1 MRKDGKRQGRAPRQL
16 TPVPLADVSIDDAF
30 WSPRIETN
38 RRVSIPHS
46 YRMLEKAGHI
56 AALEQAWRPGDEP
69 VPHIFWDSDVAKWL
83 EAACHSLATRRDRK
97 IEKWVEGVAGL
108 LAAAQQR
115 DGYLNTHYTPVE
127 PQNRWSN
134 LRDCHELYCAG
145 HLMEAAVAH
154 FNATGRRTLL
164 DVMCRYADC
173 IDGVFGRSK
182 GKKRGYPGHEEIE
195 LGLVKLYRATGEKR
209 YLRLSKYFVDER
221 GRKPHYY
228 DAEAKARGED
238 PASYWARTYD
248 YCQADKPVR
257 EQAEAVGHAV
267 RAMYLYSG
275 MADVAAE
282 TGDADLLDAC
292 RRLWRSVVERK
303 IYVTGG
309 VGASHSGE
317 AFGADYDLP
326 NEEAYA
332 ETCAAIGLVFWAHR
346 MLQINGDSQ
355 YADVMERALY
365 NGFLAGVGLDG
376 KHFFY
381 VNPLAHSGE
390 PGPPRTTN
398 RRQPWFGCACCPS
411 NVVRLLASLGA
422 YVYSATPNELYVHL
436 YIGGEGRA
444 VVAGQ
449 GITLRQA
456 TDLPRSGDVR
466 LEVDAERP
474 ARFAICLRVP
484 AWSANATV
492 RINGKRAPFR
502 VRKGYARLVRNW
514 RPGDRIDLQLD
525 MPIQTLHAHP
535 AVLANAGRVALQR
548 GPLVYCVEEVD
559 HKLDVRTLALPADA
573 KLKAAHRPKLLGGV
587 TVLTG
592 SALAPKAAR
601 ADALYSA
608 ARAPSRKVPMTAV
621 PYYAWANRAPG
632 SMAVWLLSED

>member
-1 MRKDGKRQGRAPRQL
+1 G
-16 TPVPLADVSIDDAF
+16 VV
-30 WSPRIETN
+30 
-38 RRVSIPHS
+38 
-46 YRMLEKAGHI
+46 
-56 AALEQAWRPGDEP
+56 AL
-69 VPHIFWDSDVAKWL
+69 
-83 EAACHSLATRRDRK
+83 LAT
-97 IEKWVEGVAGL
+97 
-108 LAAAQQR
+108 AQQP

-127 PQNRWSN
+127 PDKRWSN

-154 FNATGRRTLL
+154 FNATGRRALL
-164 DVMCRYADC
+164 DVMCRYADY
-173 IDGVFGRSK
+173 IGSVFGRSK
-182 GKKRGYPGHEEIE
+182 GKRRGYPGHEEIE
-195 LGLVKLYRATGEKR
+195 LALVKLYRATGEKR

-228 DAEAKARGED
+228 DKEAKARGDD

-282 TGDADLLDAC
+282 TGDAELLAAC

-303 IYVTGG
+303 MYVTGG
-309 VGASHSGE
+309 VGASHRGE

-346 MLQINGDSQ
+346 MLQINGDGQ

-365 NGFLAGVGLDG
+365 NGFLAGVGLGG

-390 PGPPRTTN
+390 PGPPRRTN

-411 NVVRLLASLGA
+411 NVVRLLASLGG

-456 TDLPRSGDVR
+456 TGLPRSGDVR

-474 ARFAICLRVP
+474 ARFAICLRLP
-484 AWSANATV
+484 AWSPRAAV

-502 VRKGYARLVRNW
+502 VRKGYARIARTW
-514 RPGDRIDLQLD
+514 RPGDRIDLRLE
-525 MPIQTLHAHP
+525 MPILRLRSHP
-535 AVLANAGRVALQR
+535 AVVANAGRVALQR
-548 GPLVYCVEEVD
+548 GPLVYCLEEVD
-559 HKLDVRTLALPADA
+559 HNVDVRTLALPASA
-573 KLKAAHRPKLLGGV
+573 KLKAAHKPRLLAGV
-587 TVLTG
+587 TVLCADGFAPRTPPAKDLYRTG
-592 SALAPKAAR
+592 TPATDRLAL
-601 ADALYSA
+601 
-608 ARAPSRKVPMTAV
+608 TAV

-632 SMAVWLLSED
+632 SMAVWLLDAD